1 MENQTQTNQPKKTT
15 QLIYNLVMFII
26 GISLGSILF
35 LHCEGKKNS
44 NTGNE
49 LQEKYNNLELQYISL
64 QNAKAKIDYKLKAAE
79 AKLISVKEDHK
90 KELIAYGKTYAKG
103 RDIIINNPC
112 KDSLHLAAYDSLNA
126 SCQRTQASADIVQK
140 QSNWLIGEMQVKIN
154 NLDSTVNNRN
164 YVISLDKITISATR
178 DTLSNE
184 RKINKRK
191 PIKAFFIGF
200 GAGVAAKTTI
210 DAIMV
215 LKK

>member
-1 MENQTQTNQPKKTT
+1 
-15 QLIYNLVMFII
+15 MFII

-64 QNAKAKIDYKLKAAE
+64 QNAKAKIDYKLKEAE

-103 RDIIINNPC
+103 RDIIVNNPC

-126 SCQRTQASADIVQK
+126 SCERVHARDSEVIN
-140 QSNWLIGEMQVKIN
+140 QSNFLTGIMQEKIN

-164 YVISLDKITISATR
+164 SVIKLDKITIAATR
-178 DTLSNE
+178 DTLSQV
-184 RKINKRK
+184 RKTSKK
-191 PIKAFFIGF
+191 KVVKAFFIGVGV
-200 GAGVAAKTTI
+200 GAAAREAAGIIVKI
-210 DAIMV
+210 AN
-215 LKK
+215 